1 MGWQMRNACFTGQAH
16 EWFLPAR
23 LYNLLA
29 RSDPQAFALTKGS
42 AGDQPGILPPGEEG
56 TISGP

>member
-1 MGWQMRNACFTGQAH
+1 MRNACFTGQAH